1 MKFELICC
9 VDRLPVIKISQMQ
22 GRILV
27 VEDDKMLRQTIE
39 LLLSYKGYIVKT
51 RSTGR
56 NLIKTVAEFSPG
68 LILLDIILDGLNG
81 RDLCRELKSHELY
94 HHIPIIVMSAND
106 DVYNSICADG
116 ANDVILKPFDERTL
130 LSRIERQ
137 LVQL

>member
-1 MKFELICC
+1 
-9 VDRLPVIKISQMQ
+9 MQ

>member
-1 MKFELICC
+1 
-9 VDRLPVIKISQMQ
+9 VIKINKMQ

-27 VEDDKMLRQTIE
+27 VDDDEMLRQTIE
-39 LLLSYKGYIVKT
+39 LLLIYKGYIVKT
-51 RSTGR
+51 LSTGR
-56 NLIKTVAEFSPG
+56 NLIETVAEFSPD
-68 LILLDIILDGLNG
+68 LILLDIILDGLSG
-81 RDLCRELKSHELY
+81 RDLCRELKMHQFY
-94 HHIPIIVMSAND
+94 HHIPVIVMSND

>member
-1 MKFELICC
+1 M
-9 VDRLPVIKISQMQ
+9 IKISQMQ